1 MMSWLKEQNRRTRE
15 FVRGPFSSQLWMAS
29 VAFVVLLVLG
39 FVMGLLLK
47 DFATS
52 FVGFFTTTLAS
63 SGIVEEDGTIHLLP
77 LLVNN
82 IRAAVFTIAYGFI
95 PFVFLPALSLGINAL
110 LIGFFAAFYLN
121 SGMSMLYFFAAIVP
135 HGIFEIPALV
145 ISIAL
150 GLYLCRIIN
159 DYVRHNTKG
168 VVKSAIFDILRVLC
182 LRAVPLFVIAS
193 VIECYITP
201 RIAGLI

>member
-29 VAFVVLLVLG
+29 AAFVVLLVLG

-121 SGMSMLYFFAAIVP
+121 NGMSMLYFFAAIVP

-150 GLYLCRIIN
+150 GLYLCRVIN
-159 DYVRHNTKG
+159 DYARHSTKG
-168 VVKSAIFDILRVLC
+168 TVKTALGSILRVYC
-182 LRAVPLFVIAS
+182 LRAAPLFLVAAL
-193 VIECYITP
+193 IECYITP
-201 RIAGLI
+201 RIITFI

>member
-1 MMSWLKEQNRRTRE
+1 MSWLKEQNRRTQE
-15 FVRGPFSSQLWMAS
+15 FVRGDFSSQLWMAG
-29 VAFVVLLVLG
+29 VAFAVLLALG
-39 FVMGLLLK
+39 FVLGLFLK
-47 DFATS
+47 DFATT

-82 IRAAVFTIAYGFI
+82 VRAAIFTISYGFI
-95 PFVFLPALSLGINAL
+95 PFLYLPALSLGINAL

-121 SGMSMLYFFAAIVP
+121 NGMSMLYFFAGIIP
-135 HGIFEIPALV
+135 HGIFEIPAL
-145 ISIAL
+145 ILSIAL
-150 GLYLCRIIN
+150 GLYLCRIVN

-168 VVKSAIFDILRVLC
+168 IVKSAVFDILRVLC

-193 VIECYITP
+193 IIESYITP
-201 RIAGLI
+201 WIASLI

>member
-29 VAFVVLLVLG
+29 AAFVVLLVLG

-121 SGMSMLYFFAAIVP
+121 NGMSMLYFFAAIVP

-168 VVKSAIFDILRVLC
+168 VPSRRRDEEADF
-182 LRAVPLFVIAS
+182 AS
-193 VIECYITP
+193 Y
-201 RIAGLI
+201 AHL